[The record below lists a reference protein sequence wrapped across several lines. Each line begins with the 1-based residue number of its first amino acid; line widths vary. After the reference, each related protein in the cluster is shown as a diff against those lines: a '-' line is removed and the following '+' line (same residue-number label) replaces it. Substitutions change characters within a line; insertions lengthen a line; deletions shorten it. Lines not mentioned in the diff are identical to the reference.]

1 MNTNNE
7 EKDKNLFLGKYEII
21 LLQTLIL
28 YLIKCKTKEEQNFN
42 SVLNLLSFMKENKN
56 NINFE
61 TLFDEILKRNRKD
74 DSQSN
79 IMKQYRKYKQTQSN
93 EKVFKNTIVSLMNR
107 LNIFNKK
114 DVINLTQEDDIGLE
128 KIGDEKTALFV
139 LHSVTNYDYNFIG
152 SMMYNQLFDTLYYHA
167 EKEYNNHK
175 LPYHVRFIL
184 DTFDDVGK
192 IPEFEVKLA
201 TMGKY
206 NISCSMHFFSLFEL
220 KSKYKDEWQ
229 GIIGNC
235 DILLFFLFYR
245 R

>member
-1 MNTNNE
+1 
-7 EKDKNLFLGKYEII
+7 
-21 LLQTLIL
+21 
-28 YLIKCKTKEEQNFN
+28 
-42 SVLNLLSFMKENKN
+42 MK
-56 NINFE
+56 
-61 TLFDEILKRNRKD
+61 
-74 DSQSN
+74 
-79 IMKQYRKYKQTQSN
+79 
-93 EKVFKNTIVSLMNR
+93 
-107 LNIFNKK
+107 
-114 DVINLTQEDDIGLE
+114 
-128 KIGDEKTALFV
+128 KTALFV

-235 DILLFFLFYR
+235 DILLFFCSTDDETCQYVIDIINFGKKHNVISLNEIRNMNNDYCIIKIRGSNAFKDR
-245 R
+245 NKRNT